1 MIKIESYKKT
11 KESSTKTS
19 GGFANVT
26 YVNNASSSSGGGTL
40 TEHSLWGQPFD
51 GTQDVNGTITTTGN
65 VYSNNTVS
73 GETGIFPN
81 LSSQTVTTTNIMATD
96 GHITNLTSTTADID
110 NINSEMVTTVGLSA
124 TTIEGDTAE
133 ISKAE
138 ISNITSDTI
147 VVNSLEV
154 LKAAHFTSLTID
166 EIKAVGGRVIVTVA
180 DAELIEVEEFSD
192 YWRCYF
198 LATDDTDSRYQT
210 FAKDDLVVCQTFNA
224 ATGTSYDVSNTYY
237 WRGISNVSTE
247 PVQMGD
253 NMCHY
258 VDISKNEFDVQSIS
272 TPSKGD
278 KIVQLGNKSDTS
290 RQSAIIISAYN
301 NTYLDPQISAPSI
314 VQYDGID
321 DYELASHRKNVISK
335 NINEFHG
342 SFKVSTG
349 EDIETLISGATSGQT
364 TYRIE
369 PYLEEYYRTVGLYE
383 EKFYG
388 QYRVVNFKYKVIKK
402 ANGVETDITNDC
414 HLVIRNLKI
423 SSVTITVDGSDG
435 YLAYTLEEAE
445 SEFVEHKYCI
455 VDFYDSASNLISK
468 RFCNCGEDKEMCETF
483 TSELRGGITIRDS
496 NTLVFDLSGTVYKH
510 VGTYINTSEP
520 LTSGNTELVLDRYP
534 RSMYVGGTGGFE
546 LTWNGSY
553 WELSKTITVSKTSS
567 ISIDEPWY
575 LNLRYKGKCY
585 VVLDTYLPLIE
596 QSATLAI
603 TDKIQGI
610 VTGSDKKIDELS
622 STTTNFITTTEQTLS
637 SITSTVEGHTT
648 TINNLSG
655 DVVTVKNDMSEIKQ
669 TQSSITSTVSA
680 HTNQINSLSG
690 DIVTVK
696 DEMSEIKQT
705 QSSITSTVTSMENYF
720 IADNL
725 LRGYATGEGWTAY
738 KEFDKTTHKFSFY
751 DNTWCYT
758 PPCIGTYA
766 TYTLSF
772 SCDSDSQ
779 FTNIKMFG
787 SFKKFDIDKTYVDY
801 NDSARTIMSV
811 STSAVT
817 QTSSITDVSWNTLA
831 YDTTNKRYHVSF
843 KRTISQSYQTLF
855 LAFNGYGASDIVL
868 ESGTTHHNISLSN
881 AYNQSQILQKSDEIK
896 LSVTNVENGLK
907 QTGIDITNGLI
918 TINADNTVINGNLN
932 LYAQNDV
939 DALTLY
945 DSNGIG
951 RTTLTSNEVGYL
963 SSQTLDNSSDGHSI
977 INTAQGYSTKI
988 CINDNL
994 VVQSGTTV
1002 SGGTQWQNR
1011 IAYMYMFYY
1020 DTSGN
1025 PQIRTNLDDCK
1036 ADLIFEPKSDT
1047 SLTTYTMSGTN
1058 SNDGT
1063 YVYLLKN
1070 TNSKITFTKAG
1081 TYKVYIGL
1089 KNHNSSYVDDV
1100 SDTYSVSKIQKLGFS
1115 YAYTV
1120 STDNSKAIYATDGV
1134 YISHK
1139 ENDYLFYGK
1148 DGLACSYH
1156 SQSGSSSSY
1165 QNVNGVSSVGTR
1177 NAYMDV
1183 STGYP
1188 TDWHLYWGG
1197 YTGPSHIGT
1206 FKNGSSTSPFWTN
1219 SQVYGNVQQLTPWTS
1234 STTSSDYIYGSTDVV
1249 LVDYLMGSS
1258 TSYMEIVDLTY
1269 AEYEGHVVEI
1279 KNMGT
1284 NSKTTLKS
1292 GSNAVFFL
1300 MNSSSYDNLS
1310 STYKA
1315 NWWSIRLVFRNL
1327 SYSSSKSSYSG
1338 QWIVLSMQT

>member
-26 YVNNASSSSGGGTL
+26 YVNNASSSSSGGGTL

-65 VYSNNTVS
+65 VFSNNTVS

-96 GHITNLTSTTADID
+96 GNIKNITATTADIE
-110 NINSEMVTTVGLSA
+110 NINSELVTTVGLSA
-124 TTIEGDTAE
+124 TTIEGDT
-133 ISKAE
+133 AE

-198 LATDDTDSRYQT
+198 LATDDSDSRYQT

-247 PVQMGD
+247 PIQVGD

-278 KIVQLGNKSDTS
+278 KIVQLGNKSDTT

-369 PYLEEYYRTVGLYE
+369 PYLEEFYLNETNGTLYNNIS
-383 EKFYG
+383 F
-388 QYRVVNFKYKVIKK
+388 QYKVIRTRG
-402 ANGVETDITNDC
+402 GVDGDITDSCYAKYALSYDLDNTT
-414 HLVIRNLKI
+414 KI
-423 SSVTITVDGSDG
+423 IGDDG
-435 YLAYTLEEAE
+435 YITRNAISLSSHTS
-445 SEFVEHKYCI
+445 SEDTIYCI
-455 VDFYDSASNLISK
+455 VYFYDENDNLLSQRIINRTIGKTMTDTYELQPLTEQCYIDKDKTKITFKYSYNIYRNNGRSRSIVKLDTQSGSTNDSYSLYYQFQTKTQTPMNIALGGVIAAGSATTEYSSAITMCVVTLKYKDKNGSTKALIQKPIAPVLLPSA
-468 RFCNCGEDKEMCETF
+468 TF
-483 TSELRGGITIRDS
+483 EITDEIK
-496 NTLVFDLSGTVYKH
+496 GTVTGYK
-510 VGTYINTSEP
+510 T
-520 LTSGNTELVLDRYP
+520 D
-534 RSMYVGGTGGFE
+534 
-546 LTWNGSY
+546 
-553 WELSKTITVSKTSS
+553 
-567 ISIDEPWY
+567 
-575 LNLRYKGKCY
+575 
-585 VVLDTYLPLIE
+585 LDT
-596 QSATLAI
+596 
-603 TDKIQGI
+603 
-610 VTGSDKKIDELS
+610 LS
-622 STTTNFITTTEQTLS
+622 STTTNFMSTTEQTLS
-637 SITSTVEGHTT
+637 SITSTVEGQTT

-669 TQSSITSTVSA
+669 TQSSITSTV
-680 HTNQINSLSG
+680 TTIQ
-690 DIVTVK
+690 
-696 DEMSEIKQT
+696 DE
-705 QSSITSTVTSMENYF
+705 F
-720 IADNL
+720 IADNI
-725 LRGYATGEGWTAY
+725 LRGYATGEGWTTY
-738 KEFDKTTHKFSFY
+738 KEFKKLNYQFY
-751 DNTWCYT
+751 FYPNSWCYT
-758 PPCIGTYA
+758 PPCLNMYG

-772 SCDSDSQ
+772 GHWDTTSDDVSFEIFDSN
-779 FTNIKMFG
+779 TA
-787 SFKKFDIDKTYVDY
+787 FDEDKTYVDY
-801 NDSARTIMSV
+801 LTTLTAITSG

-817 QTSSITDVSWNTLA
+817 KTSDTSWNALA
-831 YDTTNKRYHVSF
+831 YDEETNRYHITF
-843 KRTISQSYQTLF
+843 KENNTNSSTILLRFKGGQC
-855 LAFNGYGASDIVL
+855 ANIVL
-868 ESGTTHHNISLSN
+868 EYGIHHHKLNYSN
-881 AYNQSQILQKSDEIK
+881 AYNQSEIVQKSDEIK

-1011 IAYMYMFYY
+1011 ISYMYMFYY

-1025 PQIRTNLDDCK
+1025 PTIRTNLSNHY

-1089 KNHNSSYVDDV
+1089 RNSSSKYIDDV
-1100 SDTYSVSKIQKLGFS
+1100 SDTYSASKVQKFGYS

-1148 DGLACSYH
+1148 DGLACSYN

-1165 QNVNGVSSVGTR
+1165 QNINGVSSVGTR
-1177 NAYMDV
+1177 NSYMNT

-1188 TDWHLYWGG
+1188 IDWHLYWGG
-1197 YTGPSHIGT
+1197 YTGPSHIGA
-1206 FKNGSSTSPFWTN
+1206 FKNSSSISPFWTN
-1219 SQVYGNVQQLTPWTS
+1219 SQIYGNVQQLTPWTS
-1234 STTSSDYIYGSTDVV
+1234 STTNADYIYGSTDIV

-1258 TSYMEIVDLTY
+1258 TSYMEIVDLQY

-1292 GSNAVFFL
+1292 GTNSVFFL